1 MQGAELLRKSIMVLL
16 GLKLP
21 VKIRARCPKL
31 IWWIGASFP
40 AHGAMLPRTRE
51 VFSLVDDAINR
62 YKDPASFSYTSTACE
77 GMALCKISSIPSP
90 HGPQHSGIAA
100 QQLERAADDV
110 AGISRKLDEAKDV
123 DSLRAELAELS
134 ETQCQRTI
142 SSLRE
147 RAAELQHILKAT
159 EGAYMGYPYAAR
171 VHVMLCYATRP
182 NETQI
187 EEENLDDLRT
197 GVLDDGWARTAEP
210 EAAPSQSLHVT
221 GLLQGIEE
229 STLQRCFGRA
239 GKVEE
244 IRFLPQDQAMASRCS
259 AMVRMSSCD
268 EAKVAREKLDGII
281 PEGTGFEMERN
292 LMITFQVKN
301 GIQVCDHLFV
311 RGIPSAVQKH
321 QVASLFNRYGEVLWS
336 SILPPRMDEQDRCA
350 LVQMASSDQAQN
362 AIQALNWTT
371 SSALM
376 PAMMVRYAGHKV
388 FAALRDND
396 DGIEEADQGSEEEE
410 DDDDYAHYGVI
421 EEAPKPAFQP
431 LKERPVEMGSR
442 WKKHEEA
449 DDDGPEGT
457 RLWGWAMQPVKE
469 KKEFPELGQQNSAAL
484 PDDSEPK
491 LGQPVQQVQNGYP
504 GQVESWEELE
514 VEQGPCEFLCMKD
527 APSGLPESVMQMW
540 FKPYGHVVEMRPLW
554 RASTPGR
561 QAFLVHMSCVEEAI
575 NAVEALNGK
584 SIMKGK
590 PLLLEYW
597 HGPVDDAEEPPQ
609 ESSAATGIDKS
620 KLLEAV
626 RAMGKKKSSP
636 EAAQSTL
643 NGTQTMQPGPCTGIS
658 DAQLLEACRAA
669 LAKRKARAT
678 EVAPW
683 QPSTVP
689 ADAVEEE
696 APVVEEAALQEEA
709 QDEKAIQEDDDD
721 KESWE
726 AWASDD
732 ETGRQ
737 MWFKPHGQVR
747 QFRALTPAE
756 TGLDKT
762 KQEKA
767 RRGPGQGTAV
777 ASVLKRKQEAK
788 AELAKRA
795 KAEAAKMLPP
805 AVPKTAGAES
815 KEPEEAEVPEAK
827 DAEQIPAAADKEI
840 TEPLEEEDAE
850 QEEAMVGPLA
860 APAESQQLKATGTL
874 SAAPAEAPKP
884 AEAEAEEGQDDQA
897 LPEGF
902 FDDPEQDAKVRG
914 MEAPSRK
921 AEREIEEGLRRF
933 EREMAAEQEKAE
945 ETRHAIDEK
954 KYEALAAE
962 EEEFQTQLESRLVKL
977 RQAASE
983 RKKGMDGADAPFPDV
998 ISQGDA
1004 SELPHSKHDSEHA
1017 LELTEPAISRTA
1029 LFEGKL
1035 REVRVAAERN
1045 ADNLKQLHQKLS
1057 SQDGLKKTIDS
1068 FRSELGEWDRERR
1081 DHEHLLNE
1089 KTCLQDNELS
1099 ALRKM
1104 IEVQAYST
1112 EACQR
1117 GLKNV
1122 GDLLAATKDEV
1133 TQLRDYCCDRV
1144 DVNRDK
1150 IMKLRDEV
1158 ESKFAASE
1166 STQFKLHDDVTNMAT
1181 VFAHLKSEMERIGL
1195 VTAETMESVADLWR
1209 AKASASSV
1217 EEQQQTF
1224 MEFQRNLNDAVA
1236 SLRLRVNSVVDE
1248 VKGHFQTAVRVIS
1261 TSTSKQIDT
1270 MRTQYAEDIGRMDE
1284 VMQQN
1289 ASLSEI
1295 LRGSEDQAKAHLQQ
1309 LQEDLN
1315 KQMQELRVGLAEKVK
1330 VDPVS
1335 EQYVLE
1341 VQQLRRAW
1349 KDHQENLAGHD
1360 RFKIACLNYTPGPVE
1375 YHQVSYSR
1383 AELLHLQAKLL
1394 DQAQDR
1400 MHRAAGV

>member
-1 MQGAELLRKSIMVLL
+1 MADTKEEAPSRESPEPQQLGQNPPGEPVFWGQKWHEGGFEKNVIHFDKTAKVMRDIFEATQGFQKELGTRYTFLDIACAPGGFSRFMCSDPRCERGWGISLPVTEGGFRLLFTWSTPDERKFQVKFRDMLTLEPEDCCEHQVDMVISDAQYLPLRKADQPGPDPALAKAQSLNPALGIWALLFQQLRLGLCNLRNGGVMMFRLNCKDGNVDWYFDCVCQVLAMVDRLFDSMMLFKSGKSHQSDGTAYIICRGFCRCEYEAMQGAELLRKSIMVSRYEPDVVNLSEA
-16 GLKLP
+16 P
-21 VKIRARCPKL
+21 IFRRVAPSRDVRA
-31 IWWIGASFP
+31 
-40 AHGAMLPRTRE
+40 RTRE

-62 YKDPASFSYTSTACE
+62 YKDPASFSYTSTVKEWRCAR
-77 GMALCKISSIPSP
+77 SVPSLRRTVRSTLGKVMP
-90 HGPQHSGIAA
+90 AAASRIAA

-110 AGISRKLDEAKDV
+110 AGISRKLDEIKDV
-123 DSLRAELAELS
+123 DSLRAELAEL
-134 ETQCQRTI
+134 CQRTI

-147 RAAELQHILKAT
+147 RAAEVQQILKAT
-159 EGAYMGYPYAAR
+159 E
-171 VHVMLCYATRP
+171 
-182 NETQI
+182 ETQI

-259 AMVRMSSCD
+259 ALVRMSSCD

-388 FAALRDND
+388 FAALRAND

-431 LKERPVEMGSR
+431 LKERPLEMGSR

-469 KKEFPELGQQNSAAL
+469 KEEFPELGQQDSAAL
-484 PDDSEPK
+484 PDDSQSK
-491 LGQPVQQVQNGYP
+491 IGRPVQQVQNGYP
-504 GQVESWEELE
+504 GQVESWELE
-514 VEQGPCEFLCMKD
+514 VEPGPCEFLCMKD

-609 ESSAATGIDKS
+609 ESSAPTGLDKS

-643 NGTQTMQPGPCTGIS
+643 NGTQTMRPGPCTGIS

-669 LAKRKARAT
+669 LAKRKPRTT
-678 EVAPW
+678 EVAPS
-683 QPSTVP
+683 QPSAAVP
-689 ADAVEEE
+689 ADSVEEE
-696 APVVEEAALQEEA
+696 APVLEEAALQEEA
-709 QDEKAIQEDDDD
+709 QDEKAIPEEDDD

-732 ETGRQ
+732 ETGADCDPGPTDCICMTGTPAGMHEMVMQ

-756 TGLDKT
+756 TGLDKPAFLV
-762 KQEKA
+762 QMGSA
-767 RRGPGQGTAV
+767 D
-777 ASVLKRKQEAK
+777 
-788 AELAKRA
+788 
-795 KAEAAKMLPP
+795 EAAA
-805 AVPKTAGAES
+805 AVSSLNGKAIMKG
-815 KEPEEAEVPEAK
+815 
-827 DAEQIPAAADKEI
+827 
-840 TEPLEEEDAE
+840 
-850 QEEAMVGPLA
+850 
-860 APAESQQLKATGTL
+860 QQL
-874 SAAPAEAPKP
+874 
-884 AEAEAEEGQDDQA
+884 
-897 LPEGF
+897 
-902 FDDPEQDAKVRG
+902 
-914 MEAPSRK
+914 
-921 AEREIEEGLRRF
+921 
-933 EREMAAEQEKAE
+933 
-945 ETRHAIDEK
+945 
-954 KYEALAAE
+954 
-962 EEEFQTQLESRLVKL
+962 
-977 RQAASE
+977 
-983 RKKGMDGADAPFPDV
+983 
-998 ISQGDA
+998 
-1004 SELPHSKHDSEHA
+1004 
-1017 LELTEPAISRTA
+1017 
-1029 LFEGKL
+1029 
-1035 REVRVAAERN
+1035 
-1045 ADNLKQLHQKLS
+1045 
-1057 SQDGLKKTIDS
+1057 
-1068 FRSELGEWDRERR
+1068 
-1081 DHEHLLNE
+1081 
-1089 KTCLQDNELS
+1089 
-1099 ALRKM
+1099 
-1104 IEVQAYST
+1104 
-1112 EACQR
+1112 
-1117 GLKNV
+1117 
-1122 GDLLAATKDEV
+1122 
-1133 TQLRDYCCDRV
+1133 
-1144 DVNRDK
+1144 
-1150 IMKLRDEV
+1150 
-1158 ESKFAASE
+1158 
-1166 STQFKLHDDVTNMAT
+1166 
-1181 VFAHLKSEMERIGL
+1181 
-1195 VTAETMESVADLWR
+1195 
-1209 AKASASSV
+1209 
-1217 EEQQQTF
+1217 
-1224 MEFQRNLNDAVA
+1224 
-1236 SLRLRVNSVVDE
+1236 
-1248 VKGHFQTAVRVIS
+1248 
-1261 TSTSKQIDT
+1261 
-1270 MRTQYAEDIGRMDE
+1270 
-1284 VMQQN
+1284 
-1289 ASLSEI
+1289 
-1295 LRGSEDQAKAHLQQ
+1295 
-1309 LQEDLN
+1309 
-1315 KQMQELRVGLAEKVK
+1315 
-1330 VDPVS
+1330 
-1335 EQYVLE
+1335 VLE
-1341 VQQLRRAW
+1341 YWRGG
-1349 KDHQENLAGHD
+1349 K
-1360 RFKIACLNYTPGPVE
+1360 
-1375 YHQVSYSR
+1375 
-1383 AELLHLQAKLL
+1383 
-1394 DQAQDR
+1394 
-1400 MHRAAGV
+1400 

>member
-1 MQGAELLRKSIMVLL
+1 MDQK
-16 GLKLP
+16 K
-21 VKIRARCPKL
+21 
-31 IWWIGASFP
+31 
-40 AHGAMLPRTRE
+40 
-51 VFSLVDDAINR
+51 
-62 YKDPASFSYTSTACE
+62 
-77 GMALCKISSIPSP
+77 
-90 HGPQHSGIAA
+90 
-100 QQLERAADDV
+100 
-110 AGISRKLDEAKDV
+110 
-123 DSLRAELAELS
+123 
-134 ETQCQRTI
+134 
-142 SSLRE
+142 LRE
-147 RAAELQHILKAT
+147 L
-159 EGAYMGYPYAAR
+159 
-171 VHVMLCYATRP
+171 
-182 NETQI
+182 
-187 EEENLDDLRT
+187 
-197 GVLDDGWARTAEP
+197 
-210 EAAPSQSLHVT
+210 
-221 GLLQGIEE
+221 
-229 STLQRCFGRA
+229 
-239 GKVEE
+239 
-244 IRFLPQDQAMASRCS
+244 
-259 AMVRMSSCD
+259 
-268 EAKVAREKLDGII
+268 
-281 PEGTGFEMERN
+281 
-292 LMITFQVKN
+292 
-301 GIQVCDHLFV
+301 
-311 RGIPSAVQKH
+311 
-321 QVASLFNRYGEVLWS
+321 
-336 SILPPRMDEQDRCA
+336 
-350 LVQMASSDQAQN
+350 
-362 AIQALNWTT
+362 
-371 SSALM
+371 
-376 PAMMVRYAGHKV
+376 
-388 FAALRDND
+388 
-396 DGIEEADQGSEEEE
+396 
-410 DDDDYAHYGVI
+410 
-421 EEAPKPAFQP
+421 
-431 LKERPVEMGSR
+431 
-442 WKKHEEA
+442 
-449 DDDGPEGT
+449 
-457 RLWGWAMQPVKE
+457 
-469 KKEFPELGQQNSAAL
+469 
-484 PDDSEPK
+484 
-491 LGQPVQQVQNGYP
+491 
-504 GQVESWEELE
+504 
-514 VEQGPCEFLCMKD
+514 
-527 APSGLPESVMQMW
+527 
-540 FKPYGHVVEMRPLW
+540 
-554 RASTPGR
+554 
-561 QAFLVHMSCVEEAI
+561 
-575 NAVEALNGK
+575 
-584 SIMKGK
+584 
-590 PLLLEYW
+590 
-597 HGPVDDAEEPPQ
+597 
-609 ESSAATGIDKS
+609 
-620 KLLEAV
+620 
-626 RAMGKKKSSP
+626 
-636 EAAQSTL
+636 
-643 NGTQTMQPGPCTGIS
+643 
-658 DAQLLEACRAA
+658 
-669 LAKRKARAT
+669 
-678 EVAPW
+678 
-683 QPSTVP
+683 
-689 ADAVEEE
+689 
-696 APVVEEAALQEEA
+696 
-709 QDEKAIQEDDDD
+709 
-721 KESWE
+721 
-726 AWASDD
+726 
-732 ETGRQ
+732 
-737 MWFKPHGQVR
+737 
-747 QFRALTPAE
+747 
-756 TGLDKT
+756 T